1 MMYMEEGKRL
11 MKVDNYE
18 RDLVYKWMFLEK
30 YRKEKYIEVSRDLKI
45 YNEREGEEKKERIEE
60 KMEGGEKEI

>member
-1 MMYMEEGKRL
+1 MYMEEGKRL